1 MVLNVILI
9 WKVSWL
15 ILINVANTNIS
26 LKIDCKISGPYFQ
39 NESAAEVIADY
50 DILINI
56 LKTEE
61 EEFKNIEELT
71 EVEGQISK
79 LREAREKCIQEQIE
93 SKNFIYTI
101 FLNILRGASPWSSG
115 SVLDDRSLPPRFES
129 RRGHIWKLFHLW
141 LRFITFGGRSVHLAY
156 HVHKSGRKTLI
167 IILNLNI
174 LTQDNVI
181 GKISFTQPC
190 LTNTHTHHSF
200 LKFTKAV
207 AITGSSLVSVN
218 NYIFNLNDNPFRF
231 YDNLLCYWYA
241 TGLIPV
247 G

>member
-1 MVLNVILI
+1 MVLDVILI

-61 EEFKNIEELT
+61 EEFENIEELT

-93 SKNFIYTI
+93 SKNFIYNI
-101 FLNILRGASPWSSG
+101 FLKHP
-115 SVLDDRSLPPRFES
+115 
-129 RRGHIWKLFHLW
+129 RRG
-141 LRFITFGGRSVHLAY
+141 
-156 HVHKSGRKTLI
+156 
-167 IILNLNI
+167 
-174 LTQDNVI
+174 
-181 GKISFTQPC
+181 
-190 LTNTHTHHSF
+190 
-200 LKFTKAV
+200 
-207 AITGSSLVSVN
+207 VSV
-218 NYIFNLNDNPFRF
+218 
-231 YDNLLCYWYA
+231 
-241 TGLIPV
+241 V
-247 G
+247 